1 MAVLTATFETGSNG
15 NDIST
20 GDAGSATAWNVL
32 TISAGAGM
40 TYSNTHA
47 ADGTLS
53 AKLGVAAAQGQE
65 RMIWT
70 TALGTVTDHYGR
82 IYVWQDAFDSL
93 RTQIIQ
99 FHASFDAAYGCA
111 INITPT
117 GKIQIWDSSNSQVG
131 ITTASMSTGQWVR
144 LEWHIIHSTTVG
156 MAEVKLFNT
165 ATSSTATET
174 VTTAANKNFGA
185 STNGAIFG
193 YTAGVGTV
201 GLITYVDA
209 IVANAASYPG
219 PIAVAPANTVAPVAS
234 GTGTIGQTL
243 SCTTGTWTGT
253 PTPTYTYQ
261 WQRDGVNIGS
271 ATASTYLLVTADG
284 GTTVRCVVTA
294 TNTAGAVTANSNG
307 ISVAAPAASTG
318 SGMNPGLLGYLYTH
332 RRS

>member
-144 LEWHIIHSTTVG
+144 LEWHIINSATVG
-156 MAEVKLFNT
+156 FGEIRLFNNADSST
-165 ATSSTATET
+165 PTETQASGSTLDTGANSGQVLIGLTQGPGTAGLLMYLDNIVVGATS
-174 VTTAANKNFGA
+174 
-185 STNGAIFG
+185 
-193 YTAGVGTV
+193 
-201 GLITYVDA
+201 
-209 IVANAASYPG
+209 YPS
-219 PIAVAPANTVAPVAS
+219 PWVAPPVQNLPPVIY
-234 GTGTIGQTL
+234 G
-243 SCTTGTWTGT
+243 
-253 PTPTYTYQ
+253 
-261 WQRDGVNIGS
+261 R
-271 ATASTYLLVTADG
+271 
-284 GTTVRCVVTA
+284 
-294 TNTAGAVTANSNG
+294 GAC
-307 ISVAAPAASTG
+307 
-318 SGMNPGLLGYLYTH
+318 
-332 RRS
+332 